1 MIDGNKPR
9 HYTAHANQHARQK
22 NINFSFNSL
31 LALRLM
37 LFACEFLP
45 VPRWTLSQQGDDDDN
60 DDGLCFVNFYPTL
73 NMAVIVKRNF
83 LSRRLSA
90 VVNKF
95 QR

>member
-9 HYTAHANQHARQK
+9 HYTAHANQSPVEISHSTH
-22 NINFSFNSL
+22 SFV
-31 LALRLM
+31 LRLM

-45 VPRWTLSQQGDDDDN
+45 VCRGGLSLTQQGDDDDN

-83 LSRRLSA
+83 PSRRLSA
-90 VVNKF
+90 AVNKF
-95 QR
+95 LR